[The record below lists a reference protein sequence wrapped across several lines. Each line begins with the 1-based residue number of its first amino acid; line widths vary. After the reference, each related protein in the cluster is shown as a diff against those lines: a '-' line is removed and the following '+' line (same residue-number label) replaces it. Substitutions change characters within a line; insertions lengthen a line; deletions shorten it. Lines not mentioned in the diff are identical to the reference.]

1 MNNYCKT
8 RMGSETDV
16 LRSWE
21 QINPRSEGKGDR
33 ILEVGL
39 DNCKFQAAAGVRRRR
54 RNLFH
59 SCHLSLGSS
68 EQCCSHSFTTSKDS
82 AGCGGGFSPSSC
94 EVQSFISPM
103 KFCHDVDEDEE
114 SYYAAADGSAGTNNR
129 GEGPFTP
136 TKSDCSRSGY
146 SEYYYPS
153 YMAYTESSK
162 AKMRSLSAPKQRP
175 PQYERTSPNAKRY
188 SIHGYGGDSRTTTA
202 TVQQKVSSLHANFT
216 NKVYPGSGRLDRL
229 GMPVTEELI
238 SFSGGHWHHRC

>member
-1 MNNYCKT
+1 MQSNGNMSYCKT
-8 RMGSETDV
+8 RMGSEMDI

-21 QINPRSEGKGDR
+21 QINPRPEEKSDK
-33 ILEVGL
+33 ILEVVL
-39 DNCKFQAAAGVRRRR
+39 DNQKSHAVARRRR

-68 EQCCSHSFTTSKDS
+68 EQCCSHSFTTSKE
-82 AGCGGGFSPSSC
+82 SSC
-94 EVQSFISPM
+94 EAQSFMSPM
-103 KFCHDVDEDEE
+103 KYCQDVDEEEEE
-114 SYYAAADGSAGTNNR
+114 SYYAAVDGGATNNNR
-129 GEGPFTP
+129 GGGGPFTP

-146 SEYYYPS
+146 SDYYYPS

-175 PQYERTSPNAKRY
+175 QYEKTSPNTKRY
-188 SIHGYGGDSRTTTA
+188 SIHGYGDSRTTTA

-229 GMPVTEELI
+229 GMPVTEDLI
-238 SFSGGHWHHRC
+238 SFSGGHWHHHC